1 MNETKLTAR
10 SSIRL
15 LSLLCSAVYF
25 SNYMARL
32 TFSTVVAEIVLSENM
47 TKTAVSLVVMIQQIT
62 YCSGQLLSGVLGDRL
77 NPRRMITCGLLVGA
91 LTNMV
96 MPLVHSTALMVVIW
110 GCNGLALAMIWP
122 PMVKILTNLLQIGD
136 FQRVSVQ
143 VSIASMAASM
153 AIYLIAPLGILL
165 GSWRYVFYFSA
176 LLTAA
181 VAVIWNL
188 WLPRLERLAVT
199 VPAEGAIH
207 RDAEK
212 GSAWK
217 LLLSAELIC
226 IMLAIVFQGALRDG
240 VITWIPTYLVDTF
253 GLNTSLSIFSSVDFA
268 AVQYCQLLAGF
279 GDLPPL
285 AAQ

>member
-10 SSIRL
+10 STIRL

-47 TKTAVSLVVMIQQIT
+47 TKTAVSWVVMIQQIT
-62 YCSGQLLSGVLGDRL
+62 YCSGQLLSGVLGDRW
-77 NPRRMITCGLLVGA
+77 NPRRMITGGLLVGA
-91 LTNMV
+91 LTNIL
-96 MPLVHSTALMVVIW
+96 MPLIHSTSLMVVIW

-176 LLTAA
+176 LLTAV
-181 VAVIWNL
+181 VAIIWNI
-188 WLPRLERLAVT
+188 WLPRLERWRFL
-199 VPAEGAIH
+199 PREQSG
-207 RDAEK
+207 RMRRWDRP
-212 GSAWK
+212 GS
-217 LLLSAELIC
+217 C
-226 IMLAIVFQGALRDG
+226 C
-240 VITWIPTYLVDTF
+240 
-253 GLNTSLSIFSSVDFA
+253 
-268 AVQYCQLLAGF
+268 CQRS
-279 GDLPPL
+279 
-285 AAQ
+285 